1 MAFLETLHSSV
12 ESMTT
17 EQSPDLKATPLK
29 TLHQEMGARMVP
41 FAGYDMPVQYPGGI
55 MAEHLHTRAQAGL
68 FDVSHMGQVVISGV
82 GVAAA
87 LEKLVPVD
95 LEQLAINRQTY
106 ALFTNEQGGIL
117 DDLMIARWAEDRF
130 FLVVNAAC
138 KEQDLAYLEDA
149 LSGFEIDYLEDR
161 ALLALQG
168 PAAADVMAKLAP
180 EVCELVFMS
189 GCRANLAGAD
199 CFVTRSGY
207 TGEDGFE
214 ISVPADAA
222 EALARMLLSFD
233 QVQPVGLGA
242 RDSLRLEAGLCL
254 YGHDLDTTTTPVQ
267 AGLLWSISKSRRAD
281 GQKAGGFPGAEV
293 IFNEIQQGATRR
305 RVGLQI
311 DGRAPVREGAVLI
324 DEAGQQV
331 GVVTSG
337 GFGPTLEAPLAMG
350 YVSSD
355 FAAAGTPLRALVRDK
370 PRPVSVTKMPFVPQ
384 RYYRGQ

>member
-1 MAFLETLHSSV
+1 
-12 ESMTT
+12 MTT

-29 TLHQEMGARMVP
+29 TLHQELGARMVP

-267 AGLLWSISKSRRAD
+267 AGLLWSISKTRRAD

-350 YVSSD
+350 YVSSA
-355 FAAAGTPLRALVRDK
+355 FAAAGTQLRALVRDK

>member
-1 MAFLETLHSSV
+1 
-12 ESMTT
+12 MTT

-29 TLHQEMGARMVP
+29 TLHQELGGRIVP
-41 FAGYDMPVQYPGGI
+41 FAGYDMPVQYPAGI

-168 PAAADVMAKLAP
+168 PTAIDVMAKLAP
-180 EVCELVFMS
+180 ELCELVFMS

-222 EALARMLLSFD
+222 DALARTLLSFD
-233 QVQPVGLGA
+233 QVQPIGLGA

-267 AGLLWSISKSRRAD
+267 AGLLWSISKSRRPD
-281 GQKAGGFPGAEV
+281 GQKAGGFPGAGV
-293 IFNEIQQGATRR
+293 IFNEIQQGAIRR

-311 DGRAPVREGAVLI
+311 DGRAPVREGTVLV
-324 DEAGQQV
+324 DEAGEQV

-350 YVSSD
+350 YVSSA
-355 FAAAGTPLRALVRDK
+355 FAAAGTRLYAVVRDK

-384 RYYRGQ
+384 RYYRGK